1 MKKYSNVISF
11 LQFSYFSLINQ
22 SMAESR
28 FVYVMG
34 SSVYLAET
42 ANQYSKSGFPD
53 FMRHLIGNY

>member
-22 SMAESR
+22 WRGSR
-28 FVYVMG
+28 FVNVMG
-34 SSVYLAET
+34 NSVYLAET

>member
-1 MKKYSNVISF
+1 
-11 LQFSYFSLINQ
+11 
-22 SMAESR
+22 MAESR